1 MAKEILIIE
10 DEGFIAGLL
19 SRSLSQ
25 KGYEIAVLQRK
36 DAAGRL
42 RRHKP
47 SLVLLEAPPTE
58 DDTNAAC
65 RSLRD
70 RTAAPIIVLTD
81 STAELDEL
89 DGVEYLTKPLD
100 FRTLL
105 GAVEGALKH
114 RRMRKARKLRELRRG
129 DLSLDLQTHC
139 LTKGDHRYHLTP
151 KEFFL
156 LKMFMTSP
164 GRVLTHKAIM
174 HEVWDTDYLG
184 DTRTLYV
191 HVSWL
196 RRKIEDAPRSPTYLR
211 TVRGVGYRFTV
222 KT

>member
-19 SRSLSQ
+19 SRNLSQ
-25 KGYEIAVLQRK
+25 KGYEIAVLERK
-36 DAAGRL
+36 DAAGRV

-47 SLVLLEAPPTE
+47 SLVLVEASASGA
-58 DDTNAAC
+58 DTNATC

-70 RTAAPIIVLTD
+70 GTAAPIIVLTD
-81 STAELDEL
+81 PSAELDEL

-105 GAVEGALKH
+105 GAVETALK
-114 RRMRKARKLRELRRG
+114 RRRTRKARKLRVLRRG

-156 LKMFMTSP
+156 LKMFMTRP
-164 GRVLTHKAIM
+164 GQVLSHRAIM

-196 RRKIEDAPRSPTYLR
+196 RRKIEDVPRSPTYLR
-211 TVRGVGYRFTV
+211 TVRGVGYRFAV
-222 KT
+222 KP